1 MKMNWRSK
9 QGDWNK
15 NEKVKKLVDSESIK
29 SDQIAVEVYIFSDNF
44 IYFLSDVKLT
54 IYQTTIY
61 IYRKARNMKS
71 AASNIYSLILS
82 RKPGKNLL
90 FPAPTIN
97 HSG

>member
-15 NEKVKKLVDSESIK
+15 NGKVKKLVDSESIK
-29 SDQIAVEVYIFSDNF
+29 SDQIAVEVYILYDNF

-61 IYRKARNMKS
+61 ISRKDRNIDLKTFRNMKCS
-71 AASNIYSLILS
+71 ASNIYSLILS
-82 RKPGKNLL
+82 RKPG
-90 FPAPTIN
+90 
-97 HSG
+97 